1 MSDPV
6 PVEPDSEGAASA
18 DATPAAEP
26 ASAPAPAADTVT
38 AGMLLRQARQARG
51 LHIAAL
57 ATSIKVAPRK
67 LEMLEADRFDEL
79 PDATFTRALAQT
91 VCRTLK
97 IDAAPVLALLP
108 QPQAH
113 RLDHLSQGL
122 NAPFRDKPLGGV
134 PTDLSFLRNPGVI
147 GALLLALAAAAVYLL
162 PSGWIASN
170 LPRVSEAVSAPAPAD
185 AGASEPLMPP
195 TLPPNTVVETVT
207 LPSAAGPAA
216 SPAVPT
222 TSVPTTL
229 PSPATSATVPP
240 AAVPA
245 SAPALPASPGS
256 AAPSAAAPRATSG
269 ALMLK
274 ASAES
279 WIEVIDGRGTV
290 LVSRSL
296 QPGES
301 LGLDGASPLHVR
313 IGNVSATTVTY
324 RGRAV
329 TMTPTRDNIAKFDLE

>member
-6 PVEPDSEGAASA
+6 PVEPDPEGAASA

-26 ASAPAPAADTVT
+26 AAAPAPVAEAVT

-134 PTDLSFLRNPGVI
+134 PTDLSFLKNPGVI
-147 GALLLALAAAAVYLL
+147 GAVLLALAAAAVYLL

-170 LPRVSEAVSAPAPAD
+170 LPRVPEAASSPAPAD
-185 AGASEPLMPP
+185 AGASEPTALMPP
-195 TLPPNTVVETVT
+195 VLPPNTVVETVT
-207 LPSAAGPAA
+207 LPTASAPAVPSTASSTVPPAVLPNPTPAQSTPSSPAAAATPPAAVVASAAGPR
-216 SPAVPT
+216 T
-222 TSVPTTL
+222 
-229 PSPATSATVPP
+229 
-240 AAVPA
+240 
-245 SAPALPASPGS
+245 
-256 AAPSAAAPRATSG
+256 TSG
-269 ALMLK
+269 ALLLK

-279 WIEVIDGRGTV
+279 WVEVIDGRGTV

-301 LGLDGASPLHVR
+301 LGLDGASPLRVR
-313 IGNVSATTVTY
+313 IGNPSATSVTY
-324 RGRAV
+324 KGRAV
-329 TMTPTRDNIAKFDLE
+329 TMAPTRDNIAKFDLE

>member
-6 PVEPDSEGAASA
+6 PADPEDGASA
-18 DATPAAEP
+18 AQAPVQPEQPASTPADP
-26 ASAPAPAADTVT
+26 VT
-38 AGMLLRQARQARG
+38 AGTLLRQARQARG

-67 LEMLEADRFDEL
+67 LELLEADRFDEL

-134 PTDLSFLRNPGVI
+134 PTDLSFLKNPGVI
-147 GALLLALAAAAVYLL
+147 GAVLLALAAAAVYLL

-170 LPRVSEAVSAPAPAD
+170 LPRVSEGASVPATPAPAAAD
-185 AGASEPLMPP
+185 AGASEPSTLMPP
-195 TLPPNTVVETVT
+195 VLPPNTVVETVT
-207 LPSAAGPAA
+207 LPAA
-216 SPAVPT
+216 SAPAIVPAVP
-222 TSVPTTL
+222 SVA
-229 PSPATSATVPP
+229 PSAMAAPA
-240 AAVPA
+240 PA
-245 SAPALPASPGS
+245 SAPP
-256 AAPSAAAPRATSG
+256 AAAPRATSG
-269 ALMLK
+269 ALLLK
-274 ASAES
+274 ATAES

-329 TMTPTRDNIAKFDLE
+329 TMSPTRDNIAKFDLE

>member
-6 PVEPDSEGAASA
+6 PA
-18 DATPAAEP
+18 DAEGGAPADETPTPAAP
-26 ASAPAPAADTVT
+26 PPAAEAVT
-38 AGMLLRQARQARG
+38 AGALLRQARQARG
-51 LHIAAL
+51 LHVAAL

-67 LEMLEADRFDEL
+67 LELLEADRFDEL

-122 NAPFRDKPLGGV
+122 NAPFRDKPMGGV
-134 PTDLSFLRNPGVI
+134 PTDLSFLKNPGVI
-147 GALLLALAAAAVYLL
+147 GAVLLALAAAAIYLL
-162 PSGWIASN
+162 PAGWIASN
-170 LPRVSEAVSAPAPAD
+170 LPRVSEAASAPAPAAAD
-185 AGASEPLMPP
+185 AGASEPSALMPP
-195 TLPPNTVVETVT
+195 VLPPNTVVETVT
-207 LPSAAGPAA
+207 LPAA
-216 SPAVPT
+216 SAPAV
-222 TSVPTTL
+222 
-229 PSPATSATVPP
+229 
-240 AAVPA
+240 
-245 SAPALPASPGS
+245 APALPAAVPSVPAVAS
-256 AAPSAAAPRATSG
+256 AASAPPATPVAAPRATSG
-269 ALMLK
+269 ALLLK

-279 WIEVIDGRGTV
+279 WVEVIDGRGTV
-290 LVSRSL
+290 LVSRLL

-324 RGRAV
+324 RGRSV
-329 TMTPTRDNIAKFDLE
+329 SMSPTRDNIAKFDLE

>member
-1 MSDPV
+1 MTDPV

-18 DATPAAEP
+18 GATPAAEP
-26 ASAPAPAADTVT
+26 ASVPAPVAETVT

-147 GALLLALAAAAVYLL
+147 GAVLLALGAAAIYLL
-162 PSGWIASN
+162 PSGWLASN
-170 LPRVSEAVSAPAPAD
+170 LPRVAEAVSASAPAPAD
-185 AGASEPLMPP
+185 ASASEPIALMPP

-207 LPSAAGPAA
+207 LPAASAGPSSAPSTLPVAALPTPVLPTPVPSTPSAPVAA
-216 SPAVPT
+216 ST
-222 TSVPTTL
+222 
-229 PSPATSATVPP
+229 
-240 AAVPA
+240 
-245 SAPALPASPGS
+245 PALRS
-256 AAPSAAAPRATSG
+256 TSG
-269 ALMLK
+269 ALLLK

>member
-6 PVEPDSEGAASA
+6 PVEPDSEGAAA
-18 DATPAAEP
+18 AEATPAAEP
-26 ASAPAPAADTVT
+26 ASAPAPVAETVT

-185 AGASEPLMPP
+185 AAASDPLMPP

-207 LPSAAGPAA
+207 LPSAAGLA
-216 SPAVPT
+216 SSPPGST
-222 TSVPTTL
+222 TSVPTIPQTS
-229 PSPATSATVPP
+229 SPAVPS

-245 SAPALPASPGS
+245 SAPALPAAPAAS
-256 AAPSAAAPRATSG
+256 AATPRGTSG
-269 ALMLK
+269 ALLLK

-313 IGNVSATTVTY
+313 IGNASATTVTY
-324 RGRAV
+324 RGRAWPL
-329 TMTPTRDNIAKFDLE
+329 TPTRDNIAKFDLE

>member
-6 PVEPDSEGAASA
+6 PADPEDGASA
-18 DATPAAEP
+18 AQAPVQPEQP
-26 ASAPAPAADTVT
+26 ASMPADPVT
-38 AGMLLRQARQARG
+38 AGTLLRQARQARG

-67 LEMLEADRFDEL
+67 LELLEADRFDEL

-134 PTDLSFLRNPGVI
+134 PTDLSFLKNPGVI
-147 GALLLALAAAAVYLL
+147 GAVLLALAAAAVYLL

-170 LPRVSEAVSAPAPAD
+170 LPRVSEGASVPATPAPAAAD
-185 AGASEPLMPP
+185 AGASEPAALMPP
-195 TLPPNTVVETVT
+195 VLPPNTVVETVT
-207 LPSAAGPAA
+207 LPAA
-216 SPAVPT
+216 SAPAIVPAVP
-222 TSVPTTL
+222 SVA
-229 PSPATSATVPP
+229 PSAMAAPA
-240 AAVPA
+240 PA
-245 SAPALPASPGS
+245 SAPPV
-256 AAPSAAAPRATSG
+256 AAPRATSG
-269 ALMLK
+269 ALLLK
-274 ASAES
+274 ATAES

-329 TMTPTRDNIAKFDLE
+329 TMSPTRDNIAKFDLE

>member
-6 PVEPDSEGAASA
+6 PAEPDPEGEAPAGATSAVEPAA
-18 DATPAAEP
+18 
-26 ASAPAPAADTVT
+26 APAPAAETVT

-134 PTDLSFLRNPGVI
+134 PTDLSFLKNPGVI

-170 LPRVSEAVSAPAPAD
+170 LPRVSEAASSPSPAPAD
-185 AGASEPLMPP
+185 AGASEPSALMPP
-195 TLPPNTVVETVT
+195 VLPPNTVVETVT
-207 LPSAAGPAA
+207 LPTASVPAMPPTASSTVPAVA
-216 SPAVPT
+216 SPNSTP
-222 TSVPTTL
+222 
-229 PSPATSATVPP
+229 VPP
-240 AAVPA
+240 MPS
-245 SAPALPASPGS
+245 SAPA
-256 AAPSAAAPRATSG
+256 AAPPVAQVASAAAPRSTSG
-269 ALMLK
+269 ALLLK

-279 WIEVIDGRGTV
+279 WVEVIDGRGTV

-301 LGLDGASPLHVR
+301 LGLDGVSPLHVR
-313 IGNVSATTVTY
+313 IGNVSATSVTY

-329 TMTPTRDNIAKFDLE
+329 SMTATRDNIAKFDLE

>member
-6 PVEPDSEGAASA
+6 PADPESGASA
-18 DATPAAEP
+18 AQTPEQP
-26 ASAPAPAADTVT
+26 AQPVSPPAADPVT

-67 LEMLEADRFDEL
+67 LELLEADRFDEL

-91 VCRTLK
+91 ICRTLK

-134 PTDLSFLRNPGVI
+134 PTDLAFLKNPGVI
-147 GALLLALAAAAVYLL
+147 GAVLLALAAAAIYLL

-170 LPRVSEAVSAPAPAD
+170 LPRVSEATSAPASAAAD
-185 AGASEPLMPP
+185 AGATEPSALMPP
-195 TLPPNTVVETVT
+195 VLPPNTVVETVT
-207 LPSAAGPAA
+207 LPAA
-216 SPAVPT
+216 SAPVAVP
-222 TSVPTTL
+222 
-229 PSPATSATVPP
+229 AVPP
-240 AAVPA
+240 AAPSATPVTAPA
-245 SAPALPASPGS
+245 SAPPV
-256 AAPSAAAPRATSG
+256 AAPRTTSG
-269 ALMLK
+269 ALLLK
-274 ASAES
+274 ATAES

-329 TMTPTRDNIAKFDLE
+329 TMSPTRDNIAKFDLE

>member
-18 DATPAAEP
+18 DAAPAAEP
-26 ASAPAPAADTVT
+26 ASAPAPVAETVT

-147 GALLLALAAAAVYLL
+147 GAVLLALAAAAVYLL

-170 LPRVSEAVSAPAPAD
+170 LPRVAEAVSAPAPGPAD
-185 AGASEPLMPP
+185 PAASDPLMPP
-195 TLPPNTVVETVT
+195 VLPPNTVVETVT
-207 LPSAAGPAA
+207 LPAASAPAA
-216 SPAVPT
+216 AP
-222 TSVPTTL
+222 SVPTSSATTA
-229 PSPATSATVPP
+229 PTSALTSSTAPVAP
-240 AAVPA
+240 
-245 SAPALPASPGS
+245 APALPAAGI
-256 AAPSAAAPRATSG
+256 ASAAAPRGTSG
-269 ALMLK
+269 ALLLK

-329 TMTPTRDNIAKFDLE
+329 SMTPTRDNIAKFDLE

>member
-6 PVEPDSEGAASA
+6 PVEPDSEGDASA
-18 DATPAAEP
+18 DAAPAAEP
-26 ASAPAPAADTVT
+26 ASAPAPVAETVT

-147 GALLLALAAAAVYLL
+147 GAVLLALAAAAVYLL

-170 LPRVSEAVSAPAPAD
+170 LPRVAEAVSAPAPAPAD
-185 AGASEPLMPP
+185 AAASDPLMPP
-195 TLPPNTVVETVT
+195 VLPPNTVVETVT
-207 LPSAAGPAA
+207 LPAASAPAA
-216 SPAVPT
+216 APSMST
-222 TSVPTTL
+222 TSPVTTAPSSPTSSTA
-229 PSPATSATVPP
+229 PV
-240 AAVPA
+240 
-245 SAPALPASPGS
+245 APALPAAGI
-256 AAPSAAAPRATSG
+256 ASAAAPRGTSG
-269 ALMLK
+269 ALLLK

-329 TMTPTRDNIAKFDLE
+329 SMTPTRDNIAKFDLE

>member
-6 PVEPDSEGAASA
+6 PVEPDSEGTASA
-18 DATPAAEP
+18 DAAPAAEP
-26 ASAPAPAADTVT
+26 ASAPAPVAETVT

-147 GALLLALAAAAVYLL
+147 GALLLALGAAAIYLL
-162 PSGWIASN
+162 PSGWLASN
-170 LPRVSEAVSAPAPAD
+170 LPRVAEAVSGPASAPAPAD
-185 AGASEPLMPP
+185 PGASDPTALMPP

-207 LPSAAGPAA
+207 LPAASAGP
-216 SPAVPT
+216 S
-222 TSVPTTL
+222 
-229 PSPATSATVPP
+229 
-240 AAVPA
+240 
-245 SAPALPASPGS
+245 S
-256 AAPSAAAPRATSG
+256 AAPSTLPAAALPTPVQSTPSAPVAASTPAPRSTSG
-269 ALMLK
+269 ALLLK

-329 TMTPTRDNIAKFDLE
+329 SMTPTRDNIAKFDLE

>member
-6 PVEPDSEGAASA
+6 PVEPDPEGAASA

-26 ASAPAPAADTVT
+26 AAAPAPVAEAVT

-147 GALLLALAAAAVYLL
+147 GAVLLALAAAAVYLL
-162 PSGWIASN
+162 PSGWIAAN
-170 LPRVSEAVSAPAPAD
+170 LPRVSEAVSSPAPAD
-185 AGASEPLMPP
+185 AGASEPSALMPP

-207 LPSAAGPAA
+207 LPVASAPAG
-216 SPAVPT
+216 S
-222 TSVPTTL
+222 
-229 PSPATSATVPP
+229 SPATSAVPP
-240 AAVPA
+240 AALSSPTPVQSIPSAPVAA
-245 SAPALPASPGS
+245 SAPA
-256 AAPSAAAPRATSG
+256 PRTTSG
-269 ALMLK
+269 ALLLK

-279 WIEVIDGRGTV
+279 WVEVIDGRGTV
-290 LVSRSL
+290 LVSRAL

-301 LGLDGASPLHVR
+301 LGLDGASPLRVR
-313 IGNVSATTVTY
+313 IGNPSATSVTY
-324 RGRAV
+324 KGRAV
-329 TMTPTRDNIAKFDLE
+329 TMAPTRDNIAKFDLE